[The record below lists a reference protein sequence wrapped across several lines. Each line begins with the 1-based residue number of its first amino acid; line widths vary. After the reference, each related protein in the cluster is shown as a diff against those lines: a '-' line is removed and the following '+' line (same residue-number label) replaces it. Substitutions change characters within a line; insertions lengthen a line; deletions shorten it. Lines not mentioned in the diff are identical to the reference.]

1 MTICMYSDQIHAYKK
16 SLNIPKGQQK
26 AVHQSTDNSMAKK
39 TPTNNDIESTTQ
51 KTKDWATGT
60 PQPN

>member
-1 MTICMYSDQIHAYKK
+1 MTISMYSDQIHAYKK

-26 AVHQSTDNSMAKK
+26 AVNQGTNNTMAKRK
-39 TPTNNDIESTTQ
+39 TTNNDIESTTQ

-60 PQPN
+60 PQQN